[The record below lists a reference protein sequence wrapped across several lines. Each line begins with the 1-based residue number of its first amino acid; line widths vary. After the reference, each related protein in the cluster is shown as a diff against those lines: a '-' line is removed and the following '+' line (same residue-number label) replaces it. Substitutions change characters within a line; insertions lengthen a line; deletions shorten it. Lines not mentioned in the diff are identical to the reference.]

1 VARDTLA
8 GTAAHTTTMR
18 PASVAILITMMTT
31 AACAAG
37 TRGTTRGISRRILLG
52 DEIRAS
58 SAATAYDAVAAL
70 RPEWLTRRGRVSV
83 RSAGEL
89 VVYVD
94 GMRQGGVTSLRSIR
108 ATDVFQME
116 YLDGPSATVRF
127 GTGHGGG
134 VILVRIG

>member
-1 VARDTLA
+1 MRLA
-8 GTAAHTTTMR
+8 SM
-18 PASVAILITMMTT
+18 AILIAMMTT

-37 TRGTTRGISRRILLG
+37 TRGATRAPSRRILLG

-58 SAATAYDAVAAL
+58 AAATAYDAVAAL
-70 RPEWLTRRGRVSV
+70 RPEWLTRRGRPSV
-83 RSAGEL
+83 RNSTAGEL

-116 YLDGPSATVRF
+116 YLDGPSATVQF

-134 VILVRIG
+134 VIIVRIG

>member
-1 VARDTLA
+1 
-8 GTAAHTTTMR
+8 M
-18 PASVAILITMMTT
+18 AILITMTT

-37 TRGTTRGISRRILLG
+37 TRGSTPGISRRTLLG

-58 SAATAYDAVAAL
+58 SASTAYDAVAAL
-70 RPEWLTRRGRVSV
+70 RPEWLTRRGRPSI
-83 RSAGEL
+83 RSAEEL

-108 ATDVFQME
+108 ATDIFQME
-116 YLDGPSATVRF
+116 YLDGPSATVQF